1 MISQRPRA
9 TPAAL
14 ELTWKSCLSPVV
26 RPQHKHKVAA
36 NMPCRRATAQRP
48 GIQGSSA
55 QSGPG
60 GQSLGA
66 TTLYKTLTDGACG
79 RQRGLEPDYY
89 LQLYTTTCPVVS
101 IHAAV
106 RLPLPLLTR
115 TDRRSD
121 RFRRPRCP

>member
-9 TPAAL
+9 TPAAP
-14 ELTWKSCLSPVV
+14 ELTWKSYLSRVV

-36 NMPCRRATAQRP
+36 NVPSRRATAQHP
-48 GIQGSSA
+48 GIRGSSA

-60 GQSLGA
+60 GQSSDA
-66 TTLYKTLTDGACG
+66 TTLYTTLTDGACG
-79 RQRGLEPDYY
+79 RQRGREPDPF
-89 LQLYTTTCPVVS
+89 LQLYTSTCLVVS
-101 IHAAV
+101 IHAATC
-106 RLPLPLLTR
+106 LPLPLLTR